1 MNLQI
6 TCHNWFGSICL
17 TFLYDAYSNG
27 LSPVC
32 KSLWSFKTGVLV
44 EYLSQFLQCLH
55 WKGLYSANAPMCIF
69 KSFSL
74 EKVLAHSSHAE
85 SPFPAC
91 SDHVNL
97 QTLPTWE
104 KFCTT
109 SATVKTLSNFHAVQV
124 KTFKRILNTVWLFSA
139 VCFQMRPQTVCPRRC
154 KVTLVAFVWL
164 FSTVC
169 FQMFP
174 QVACPRRG
182 IVTLVAFVWLFSAV
196 RFQMCPQIA
205 CLRRC
210 KVTLVAFV
218 WFFSTVR
225 FQMFPQIS
233 CLRRFKVTLV
243 AFFFVLKASS
253 SAGPQPPHPRKNW
266 GYIS

>member
-1 MNLQI
+1 MFSNCPSERRYIRIGCIFWLFFTVYFQMNLQI

-17 TFLYDAYSNG
+17 TFIYVVYSNG

-55 WKGLYSANAPMCIF
+55 WKGLHSANAPMCIF

-74 EKVLAHSSHAE
+74 EKVLALSSHAE

-109 SATVKTLSNFHAVQV
+109 SATVKTLSNFYRTQV
-124 KTFKRILNTVWLFSA
+124 SWSDL
-139 VCFQMRPQTVCPRRC
+139 C
-154 KVTLVAFVWL
+154 
-164 FSTVC
+164 
-169 FQMFP
+169 
-174 QVACPRRG
+174 
-182 IVTLVAFVWLFSAV
+182 
-196 RFQMCPQIA
+196 
-205 CLRRC
+205 
-210 KVTLVAFV
+210 V
-218 WFFSTVR
+218 WFSETE
-225 FQMFPQIS
+225 
-233 CLRRFKVTLV
+233 
-243 AFFFVLKASS
+243 
-253 SAGPQPPHPRKNW
+253 
-266 GYIS
+266 